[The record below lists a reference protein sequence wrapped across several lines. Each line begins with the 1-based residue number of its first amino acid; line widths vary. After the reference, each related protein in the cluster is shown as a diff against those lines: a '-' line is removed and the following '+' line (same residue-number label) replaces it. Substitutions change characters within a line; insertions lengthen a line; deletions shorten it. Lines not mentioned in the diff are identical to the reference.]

1 MPFATIRLLLLFALP
16 SLLVL
21 PFDPEWLDFERARR
35 GILMLGIALLCITT
49 ASRELRWPRG
59 PLWGFA
65 VLPDLAVLSL
75 LWAYDSWLGVERSG
89 YWLALALVPLVLPR
103 GPAPRRALLLG
114 LVTAGLV
121 SSIYGIAQSLGLDW
135 PLHYAA
141 PHEPVSTLGNRNA
154 AAEWTLLAAA
164 AALGLRPRLALPA
177 LAVLGIYLGA
187 NGGRAALIGWAL
199 LLALFVVARVWLAPR
214 ASWPRGLVLAGAAL
228 AVLGPLLGSAGLRHA
243 PPSQLTVS
251 PDASAAGAP
260 PARLDAEPST
270 LEVRKRLYPAV
281 LDLAL
286 EEFPLGTGAG
296 NFARSFPPHRDPAEV
311 ELSMQGAGM
320 RPTRVTRAHS
330 DPLELFAE
338 LGVLG
343 FLVVLF
349 VLGECL
355 FLAVRRRLP
364 LLAAGALIAFVP
376 ITLARAPLF
385 NAPVAFALVAL
396 LSLALPGRPLATSPA
411 QIGRDDAGP
420 GQPPSP
426 GALLFVQ
433 PFLAVLLASL
443 AFPLLAGES
452 QGAAHARALR
462 AEGASLAD
470 AERSLVAL
478 DTAITWDHY
487 SVQWRYLRA
496 LRTGQVLAQL
506 DALEPRRHELSQAQL
521 EQFEAL
527 RARAPQVIPD
537 LVGVLERDPHHYG
550 ALYLLALIAFQHKE
564 NRSQGKAAIEH
575 LSTLHPNY
583 PGAAAIAARYAQLEL
598 AASTLRELA
607 RDPRSRR
614 QPPDLEAGYAAIRE
628 VRSAYPRL
636 PELQRLQL
644 RYELLRLDLDQTL
657 ALHRQLADKQ
667 LLSRHLEQ
675 LLKSSQKAR
684 PQTLSRILALHTR
697 LTHLAREL
705 FPNAP
710 EFR

>member
-260 PARLDAEPST
+260 PR
-270 LEVRKRLYPAV
+270 
-281 LDLAL
+281 
-286 EEFPLGTGAG
+286 G
-296 NFARSFPPHRDPAEV
+296 
-311 ELSMQGAGM
+311 SM
-320 RPTRVTRAHS
+320 
-330 DPLELFAE
+330 
-338 LGVLG
+338 
-343 FLVVLF
+343 
-349 VLGECL
+349 
-355 FLAVRRRLP
+355 
-364 LLAAGALIAFVP
+364 
-376 ITLARAPLF
+376 
-385 NAPVAFALVAL
+385 
-396 LSLALPGRPLATSPA
+396 
-411 QIGRDDAGP
+411 
-420 GQPPSP
+420 PSP
-426 GALLFVQ
+426 
-433 PFLAVLLASL
+433 
-443 AFPLLAGES
+443 
-452 QGAAHARALR
+452 
-462 AEGASLAD
+462 
-470 AERSLVAL
+470 
-478 DTAITWDHY
+478 
-487 SVQWRYLRA
+487 
-496 LRTGQVLAQL
+496 
-506 DALEPRRHELSQAQL
+506 
-521 EQFEAL
+521 
-527 RARAPQVIPD
+527 
-537 LVGVLERDPHHYG
+537 
-550 ALYLLALIAFQHKE
+550 
-564 NRSQGKAAIEH
+564 
-575 LSTLHPNY
+575 
-583 PGAAAIAARYAQLEL
+583 
-598 AASTLRELA
+598 
-607 RDPRSRR
+607 PRSRCASGSTR
-614 QPPDLEAGYAAIRE
+614 RFWISPSRSFLSEPVPATSRAASRPIVIQP
-628 VRSAYPRL
+628 
-636 PELQRLQL
+636 
-644 RYELLRLDLDQTL
+644 
-657 ALHRQLADKQ
+657 
-667 LLSRHLEQ
+667 
-675 LLKSSQKAR
+675 KSS
-684 PQTLSRILALHTR
+684 SRCR
-697 LTHLAREL
+697 
-705 FPNAP
+705 AP
-710 EFR
+710 GCGRRG